1 MALEIVQPI
10 FSSFRR
16 TETVSSKR
24 ADLKIQLQLKKTNDL
39 TLLIMTIKDG
49 LTIRPNMKAI

>member
-1 MALEIVQPI
+1 MALEIVRPI

-16 TETVSSKR
+16 TGTVSSKR